1 MLNAVMG
8 LNNIASTLGGEKG
21 QNTSKNSAKS
31 SKGDFTEGKIIFLT
45 LTVYQVGDTNHVY
58 RNP

>member
-1 MLNAVMG
+1 MG